1 MRTAATAAAFTL
13 SIAAVSMTVLNRTML
28 LREIDRKASARSVR
42 ELRAEMDAAAA
53 VRDYRAR
60 TRQRAA

>member
-1 MRTAATAAAFTL
+1 MRTAATAAAFAL
-13 SIAAVSMTVLNRTML
+13 SIAAVSMTVLNRSTL

-42 ELRAEMDAAAA
+42 ELRAEIDALAA

-60 TRQRAA
+60 TRQRVA